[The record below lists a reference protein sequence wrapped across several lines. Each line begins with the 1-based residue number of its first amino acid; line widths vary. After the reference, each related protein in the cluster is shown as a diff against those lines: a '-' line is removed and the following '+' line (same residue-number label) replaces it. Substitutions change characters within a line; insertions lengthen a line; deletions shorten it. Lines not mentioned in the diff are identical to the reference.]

1 TQYINKYL
9 FSLLSFVSSLV
20 DIFILQT
27 SGNWYK
33 AELNGVEGFVP
44 KNFINIDFPSW
55 YQEDASRSDAKKLL
69 ISQPT
74 GTFIIRRSRDED
86 AGSFS
91 ISVRNAKDVQHL
103 KVLRDTRGQYYL
115 WTEKFPSVNQLVEFY
130 KKNSVSKQDTI
141 FLLNDGFICLFH
153 QQRRR
158 PDRSPSLPPPTPPN
172 PSRSVSSSF
181 STSTLQVIAI
191 YNFQAK
197 EKDELEFHA
206 GDIIAVLDSSDQVW
220 WKGQL
225 RGKTGLFPCNYT
237 KPM

>member
-1 TQYINKYL
+1 MQVIAIYNFQAKEKDELEFHAGDIIAVLDSSDQVWWKGQLRGKTGL
-9 FSLLSFVSSLV
+9 FPCNYTKP
-20 DIFILQT
+20 I
-27 SGNWYK
+27 
-33 AELNGVEGFVP
+33 
-44 KNFINIDFPSW
+44 W

-115 WTEKFPSVNQLVEFY
+115 WTESFHLSTSWWKTQ
-130 KKNSVSKQDTI
+130 QQR
-141 FLLNDGFICLFH
+141 LNDGFICLFH

-191 YNFQAK
+191 YNFPSQGK
-197 EKDELEFHA
+197 RRLEFHA

>member
-1 TQYINKYL
+1 MFECKSVAYYWV
-9 FSLLSFVSSLV
+9 VSNVSASHRQ
-20 DIFILQT
+20 ILQT

-141 FLLNDGFICLFH
+141 FLQET
-153 QQRRR
+153 QQQ
-158 PDRSPSLPPPTPPN
+158 
-172 PSRSVSSSF
+172 RSVSSSF

>member
-1 TQYINKYL
+1 MEVTAKYCYEAAADDE
-9 FSLLSFVSSLV
+9 LSFRVGDCLK
-20 DIFILQT
+20 ILQT

-141 FLLNDGFICLFH
+141 FLQET
-153 QQRRR
+153 QQ
-158 PDRSPSLPPPTPPN
+158 
-172 PSRSVSSSF
+172 
-181 STSTLQVIAI
+181 QVIAI

-237 KPM
+237 KPINGT

>member
-1 TQYINKYL
+1 MEVTAKYCYEAAADDE
-9 FSLLSFVSSLV
+9 LSFRVGDCLK
-20 DIFILQT
+20 ILQT

-141 FLLNDGFICLFH
+141 FLQETQQ

-172 PSRSVSSSF
+172 PSAIDPRRPPPPPRP
-181 STSTLQVIAI
+181 VIAI